1 MGKNIKVYIQY
12 PWKTSDSQYYKSL
25 IDNPPLGI
33 NYVSES
39 TKVGMITNNTL
50 FKTRGFLKRVLGIFL
65 RKTGISIMNIKETK
79 TKEKYDL
86 IHCAHC
92 LSKNESPWV
101 ADFEGAWQM
110 WVMGKQSKWNYKKI
124 KETLLNKNCKKII
137 AWTETSKKE
146 IISQFPEIEKKVCIV
161 SYAMPYKEKRKN
173 KKNNK
178 ITLLYV
184 SRYFYNK
191 GGLHALE
198 VFDILTKKY
207 NNVEAIFISSTPKKI
222 EKKFKNNE
230 KIKFYDL
237 MPHKKLIEEIFPKTD
252 ILIYPGYSDSFG
264 FIFVEAL
271 AFGLPVVTVDGFA
284 RKNIIDE
291 GKTGYVIKRPKNLSI
306 DKTGNVE
313 KEVIK
318 QIAEKTSLLI
328 ENKILREKM
337 SKNCIKTVKNGKFS
351 LKERNKKLK
360 KVYEDA
366 INR

>member
-1 MGKNIKVYIQY
+1 MGKNIRIYIQY

-25 IDNPPLGI
+25 VDNPPRGI
-33 NYVSES
+33 DYVSENM
-39 TKVGMITNNTL
+39 KVGMITNNTL
-50 FKTRGFLKRVLGIFL
+50 FKVRGFLKRVLGIFL
-65 RKTGISIMNIKETK
+65 RKTGISITNIRETK

-92 LSKNESPWV
+92 LSKNNFPWV

-110 WVMGKQSKWNYKKI
+110 WVMGKQSKWNHNKI
-124 KETLLNKNCKKII
+124 KETLLSKNCKKII

-146 IISQFPEIEKKVCIV
+146 IISQFPDIEKKVCVV
-161 SYAMPYKEKRKN
+161 SYAMPYKKTKKN
-173 KKNNK
+173 KKSPK

-207 NNVEAIFISSTPKKI
+207 DNVEAIFISSTPKEI
-222 EKKFKNNE
+222 EKKFKNNK

-237 MPHKKLIEEIFPKTD
+237 MPHKKIIEDIYPISDIFV
-252 ILIYPGYSDSFG
+252 YPGYSDSFG
-264 FIFVEAL
+264 FSFVESL

-284 RKNIIDE
+284 RKDIIEE
-291 GKTGYVIKRPKNLSI
+291 GKTGYVIKRPENLLI
-306 DKTGNVE
+306 DKIGNIE

-318 QIAEKTSLLI
+318 QIVKKTSLLI
-328 ENKILREKM
+328 ENKVLREKM

-360 KVYEDA
+360 TIYEEA